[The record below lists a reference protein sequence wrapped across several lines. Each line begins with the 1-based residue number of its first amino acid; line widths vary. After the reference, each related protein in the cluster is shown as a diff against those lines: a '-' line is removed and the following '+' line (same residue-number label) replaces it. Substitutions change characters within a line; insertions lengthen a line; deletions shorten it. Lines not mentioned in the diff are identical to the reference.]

1 MAGTK
6 TTITAYGGRKTDLTE
21 KKKREKTINKGEE
34 CNIYGGWTV
43 EQPGKGEGW
52 MH

>member
-1 MAGTK
+1 MVAARPTSQ
-6 TTITAYGGRKTDLTE
+6 R